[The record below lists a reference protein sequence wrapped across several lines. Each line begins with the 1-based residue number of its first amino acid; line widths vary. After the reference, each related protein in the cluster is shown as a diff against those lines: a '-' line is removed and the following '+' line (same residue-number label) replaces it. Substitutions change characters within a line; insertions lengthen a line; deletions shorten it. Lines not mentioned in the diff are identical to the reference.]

1 MKRKIGRKWAGA
13 VFLVP
18 SLLGVLLFVILPFG
32 DVVRR
37 SFMTAVTKE
46 AAGGKNY
53 KIVFTNSAF
62 LLAVKNTLKFTLVC
76 IPLMVAL
83 GLAIALAMGSIRHM
97 QAVKSLYLFPLAM
110 PTAAVAVVW
119 KMVFYEKGFLNKY
132 LEQFGIGGGVDYIGS
147 GAAFYVLAGTYIW
160 KNLGYTIVLWLAGIM
175 GVNGDMMEA
184 ARVDGASTWR
194 TYWSIIFPVMRPMHA
209 TVAVI
214 TALAVWNDKLTE
226 IWQLVTQSPQTFRG
240 GAIWQMVMNIH
251 GALQAVG
258 YALLVLFFVVGVVK
272 TCGSFAEVKR
282 PEHALRLFVRFA
294 LAKGVI
300 TYGMDLM
307 LALLEIVQ
315 GIVSSIM
322 NAAGLGG
329 PQTSVLPGEI
339 VTAIEDC
346 SFLGSIP
353 LWAVTLIGGLFIW
366 VLSFVM
372 ILSVYG
378 RFFKL
383 YLYAAIAP
391 IPLAS
396 FAGEP
401 SQNIGRSFLKS
412 YAAVC
417 LEGAVIVLACAI
429 FDLFAGSP
437 PNVNAGAAAASMVW
451 SYIGELVFNMLI
463 LVGAVKMADRV
474 VREMMGL

>member
-18 SLLGVLLFVILPFG
+18 SLLGVLLFVILLFG

-46 AAGGKNY
+46 AAGVKNY

-184 ARVDGASTWR
+184 ARVDGAGKMQRFWYVLLPNLKGSL
-194 TYWSIIFPVMRPMHA
+194 YIIV
-209 TVAVI
+209 VI
-214 TALAVWNDKLTE
+214 
-226 IWQLVTQSPQTFRG
+226 
-240 GAIWQMVMNIH
+240 
-251 GALQAVG
+251 
-258 YALLVLFFVVGVVK
+258 
-272 TCGSFAEVKR
+272 
-282 PEHALRLFVRFA
+282 
-294 LAKGVI
+294 
-300 TYGMDLM
+300 
-307 LALLEIVQ
+307 
-315 GIVSSIM
+315 
-322 NAAGLGG
+322 
-329 PQTSVLPGEI
+329 
-339 VTAIEDC
+339 
-346 SFLGSIP
+346 SFLNSFKIYREAYLVAGAYPHDSIYM
-353 LWAVTLIGGLFIW
+353 LQHLFNNW
-366 VLSFVM
+366 FVN
-372 ILSVYG
+372 L
-378 RFFKL
+378 
-383 YLYAAIAP
+383 
-391 IPLAS
+391 
-396 FAGEP
+396 
-401 SQNIGRSFLKS
+401 
-412 YAAVC
+412 
-417 LEGAVIVLACAI
+417 
-429 FDLFAGSP
+429 DLDKM
-437 PNVNAGAAAASMVW
+437 AAAAVVCTM
-451 SYIGELVFNMLI
+451 FFLI
-463 LVGAVKMADRV
+463 FILLLQGLWDR
-474 VREMMGL
+474 ET

>member
-46 AAGGKNY
+46 AAGVKNY

-184 ARVDGASTWR
+184 ARVDGAGKMQRFW
-194 TYWSIIFPVMRPMHA
+194 Y
-209 TVAVI
+209 
-214 TALAVWNDKLTE
+214 
-226 IWQLVTQSPQTFRG
+226 
-240 GAIWQMVMNIH
+240 
-251 GALQAVG
+251 
-258 YALLVLFFVVGVVK
+258 VLFPNLKGSLYIIVV
-272 TCGSFAEVKR
+272 
-282 PEHALRLFVRFA
+282 
-294 LAKGVI
+294 I
-300 TYGMDLM
+300 
-307 LALLEIVQ
+307 
-315 GIVSSIM
+315 
-322 NAAGLGG
+322 
-329 PQTSVLPGEI
+329 
-339 VTAIEDC
+339 
-346 SFLGSIP
+346 SFLNSFKIYREAYLVAGAYPHDSIYM
-353 LWAVTLIGGLFIW
+353 LQHLFNNW
-366 VLSFVM
+366 FVN
-372 ILSVYG
+372 L
-378 RFFKL
+378 
-383 YLYAAIAP
+383 
-391 IPLAS
+391 
-396 FAGEP
+396 
-401 SQNIGRSFLKS
+401 
-412 YAAVC
+412 
-417 LEGAVIVLACAI
+417 
-429 FDLFAGSP
+429 DLDKM
-437 PNVNAGAAAASMVW
+437 AAAAVVCTM
-451 SYIGELVFNMLI
+451 FFLI
-463 LVGAVKMADRV
+463 FILLLQGLWDR
-474 VREMMGL
+474 ET